1 MELMSA
7 EKRWLLVFDNVV
19 DWESVSRYWPTRSAT
34 PSAIIVTS
42 QKATTWTNHRLSL
55 EPLDSQKGSE
65 FLLSQLHMSDIDRSD
80 PRRELAGEIS
90 EELGGS
96 PLYLSHAQGSMA
108 LSKSSLEEF
117 LDTIRTSSNTLD
129 VRSSNVWR
137 YERAVSATHDR
148 IMKELSQDAT
158 DFLFMLAFMSP
169 DYISEDLFFCRTRNK
184 DVAFLNDKPV

>member
-7 EKRWLLVFDNVV
+7 EQRWLLVFDNVV
-19 DWESVSRYWPTRSAT
+19 DWVSVSRYWPTRSVT
-34 PSAIIVTS
+34 SSAIIVTS
-42 QKATTWTNHRLSL
+42 QKAISWTDYKVPL
-55 EPLDSQKGSE
+55 EPLNAQGGSE
-65 FLLSQLHMSDIDRSD
+65 FLLSQLRLSDIDRFD
-80 PRRELAGEIS
+80 PRRKLAGEIS

-129 VRSSNVWR
+129 VKSSNVWR

-148 IMKELSQDAT
+148 IMEELSQDAT
-158 DFLFMLAFMSP
+158 EFLFMLAFMSP
-169 DYISEDLFFCRTRNK
+169 DHVSEDLFFRNQQHK
-184 DVAFLNDKPV
+184 NIGFLSDKPV